1 MTLVP
6 SEMVPISLIEP
17 FTLKSVVCV
26 MDTSGFAFGFGVD
39 RMVML
44 KYGIDD
50 IRALY
55 ESDMRFLNQF

>member
-26 MDTSGFAFGFGVD
+26 MDTNGFWFPLSSVPPSLFTSLIIPSIVE
-39 RMVML
+39 RTVEFSICL
-44 KYGIDD
+44 
-50 IRALY
+50 
-55 ESDMRFLNQF
+55 FN